1 MTSGILQ
8 ATSNFT
14 ATLTSIDQRKSFAAG
29 TIQVF
34 KQLTAGESTNGNK
47 LIVSGK

>member
-8 ATSNFT
+8 ATTNFT
-14 ATLTSIDQRKSFAAG
+14 ATLNSLDQRKSFAAG

-34 KQLTAGESTNGNK
+34 K
-47 LIVSGK
+47 